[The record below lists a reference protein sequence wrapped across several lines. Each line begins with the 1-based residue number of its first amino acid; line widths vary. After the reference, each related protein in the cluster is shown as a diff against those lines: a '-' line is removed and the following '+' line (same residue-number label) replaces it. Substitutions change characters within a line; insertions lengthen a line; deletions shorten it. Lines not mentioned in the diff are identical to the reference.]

1 MLLITKCLH
10 LLTWALI
17 YVGFPPA
24 TSQSD
29 TTVESIK
36 QEDKEELPA
45 NNSMIN
51 PESVIT
57 KFLNIKAQLD
67 KLLQSCDLIPITDKC
82 TSLLAS
88 EGHKIPLFP
97 TDYTEKL
104 KRIEHFHELLLKLSP
119 FITWDNHSIL
129 NTIAETSN
137 ISHTITL
144 LTQFDDRIDVNQS
157 LTRFP
162 IPTPSHTMIP
172 YDNSTHTI
180 LAVKL
185 DINLD
190 DCTLQDVIDVRL
202 LIQDQCNLT
211 SFCFNLLAVAKSNNV
226 TVYWMMPKNI
236 THLITVNAVKFQN
249 YFYEKGIL
257 ELSIYPGIVHC
268 TGNVLKVGSL
278 SFFNQIYLDGKQV
291 RIPFCS
297 TLLHSFKSL

>member
-1 MLLITKCLH
+1 M
-10 LLTWALI
+10 
-17 YVGFPPA
+17 YVGFPSA

-29 TTVESIK
+29 TTVECIK
-36 QEDKEELPA
+36 QEDKEELLA
-45 NNSMIN
+45 NNMIN

-67 KLLQSCDLIPITDKC
+67 KLLQSCDLIPITNKC

-97 TDYTEKL
+97 TDCTEEL
-104 KRIEHFHELLLKLSP
+104 KRIEHFHELLVKLSP

-137 ISHTITL
+137 IPDAVTL
-144 LTQFDDRIDVNQS
+144 LTQFDDRIDVNQP

-162 IPTPSHTMIP
+162 ILAPSHTMVP

-185 DINLD
+185 DIDLD

-211 SFCFNLLAVAKSNNV
+211 SYCFNLLAVAKSNNV
-226 TVYWMMPKNI
+226 TIYWMVPKNI
-236 THLITVNAVKFQN
+236 IHLITINVVKFQN
-249 YFYEKGIL
+249 CFYEKGIL
-257 ELSIYPGIVHC
+257 ELSIYPGIVLC

-278 SFFNQIYLDGKQV
+278 SFFNQMYFDGKQV
-291 RIPFCS
+291 RITFCDI
-297 TLLHSFKSL
+297 

>member
-1 MLLITKCLH
+1 M
-10 LLTWALI
+10 LTWVLI
-17 YVGFPPA
+17 YVGLPPA
-24 TSQSD
+24 TNQSD
-29 TTVESIK
+29 TTVEYIQ
-36 QEDKEELPA
+36 QEDKEELLA

-67 KLLQSCDLIPITDKC
+67 KLLQSCDLIPITNKC
-82 TSLLAS
+82 FSLLAS

-97 TDYTEKL
+97 TDFTEEL
-104 KRIEHFHELLLKLSP
+104 KRIENFYELLVKLSP

-129 NTIAETSN
+129 NAIAETSN
-137 ISHTITL
+137 IPDAVTL
-144 LTQFDDRIDVNQS
+144 LTRFDDRIDVTQP

-162 IPTPSHTMIP
+162 LPVPSHTMVP

-185 DINLD
+185 DIDLD

-211 SFCFNLLAVAKSNNV
+211 SYCFNLLAVAKSNTV
-226 TVYWMMPKNI
+226 TIYWMVPKTI

-249 YFYEKGIL
+249 YFYEKSIL
-257 ELSIYPGIVHC
+257 ELAIYPGIVLC
-268 TGNVLKVGSL
+268 TGNVLKVGPL
-278 SFFNQIYLDGKQV
+278 SFFNQICFDSKQV
-291 RIPFCS
+291 RLN
-297 TLLHSFKSL
+297 LL

>member
-1 MLLITKCLH
+1 
-10 LLTWALI
+10 
-17 YVGFPPA
+17 
-24 TSQSD
+24 
-29 TTVESIK
+29 
-36 QEDKEELPA
+36 
-45 NNSMIN
+45 MIN

-97 TDYTEKL
+97 PDFTEEL

-137 ISHTITL
+137 IPDAALL
-144 LTQFDDRIDVNQS
+144 LTQFDDRIDVTQP

-162 IPTPSHTMIP
+162 IPAPSHTMVP
-172 YDNSTHTI
+172 CDNSIHTI

-185 DINLD
+185 DIDLD

-211 SFCFNLLAVAKSNNV
+211 SFCFNLLAVAKSN
-226 TVYWMMPKNI
+226 TATIYWMVPKNI
-236 THLITVNAVKFQN
+236 IHLITVNTVKFQN
-249 YFYEKGIL
+249 CFYEKGIL

-278 SFFNQIYLDGKQV
+278 SFFNQIYFDGKQV
-291 RIPFCS
+291 RIN
-297 TLLHSFKSL
+297 LL